1 LENDVTEINITEEFP
16 KTSINRRAGDV
27 WAAAARG
34 PVSLSDH
41 GTSRFVIMTRNQF
54 DSLTAKADPRIV
66 RASTDIPV
74 DEAAA
79 LTIVLQG
86 ALDDDD

>member
-1 LENDVTEINITEEFP
+1 MAGLTITEEFP

-41 GTSRFVIMTRNQF
+41 GTSRFVVMSREQF
-54 DSLTAKADPRIV
+54 DALIDRSDPRV
-66 RASTDIPV
+66 ARATADIPA
-74 DEAAA
+74 DEAAR
-79 LTIVLQG
+79 LTTVLQG
-86 ALDDDD
+86 VINDED

>member
-1 LENDVTEINITEEFP
+1 MAGMKITEEFP

-41 GTSRFVIMTRNQF
+41 GTSRFVVMSRDHYDQLVGQSDPQVARATAEITGDEADQ
-54 DSLTAKADPRIV
+54 LTA
-66 RASTDIPV
+66 
-74 DEAAA
+74 
-79 LTIVLQG
+79 VLSKVI
-86 ALDDDD
+86 DDDE